1 MLTFMSLFTCFHA
14 FGVHL
19 FVNYARNQEIGLSE
33 AVSNENIESLSGRRT
48 GTLRSAGAVSLNTAH
63 SSPFMSLLLALSIGG
78 KIGKKQVD
86 HSVQPVEK
94 ASSLSKDYGMF
105 RTRCYRRKE
114 NGGFGRWGEL
124 CQVRKLN
131 GPRQGCGGGK
141 MEKSLARAARI
152 FPPPAHSS
160 GKKKKKNV
168 GRKEPS

>member
-1 MLTFMSLFTCFHA
+1 MASMSCSAKMAAMMLTFMSLFTCFHEV
-14 FGVHL
+14 GVHL

-94 ASSLSKDYGMF
+94 ASSLS
-105 RTRCYRRKE
+105 TRLRNVSDTLLSKKRKWGVWPMGRIVSSQEIERPSSGLRRRE
-114 NGGFGRWGEL
+114 NGKIIGTSCADF
-124 CQVRKLN
+124 
-131 GPRQGCGGGK
+131 
-141 MEKSLARAARI
+141 
-152 FPPPAHSS
+152 SS
-160 GKKKKKNV
+160 AG
-168 GRKEPS
+168 SFFW

>member
-1 MLTFMSLFTCFHA
+1 
-14 FGVHL
+14 
-19 FVNYARNQEIGLSE
+19 
-33 AVSNENIESLSGRRT
+33 
-48 GTLRSAGAVSLNTAH
+48 
-63 SSPFMSLLLALSIGG
+63 MSLLLALSIGG